1 MLELQQ
7 VSKMFTSE
15 KGLKNIDFKVNP
27 GEIHALIGENGAGKT
42 SIIKT
47 ILSYYPIDNGKILWE
62 NKPILFGNYSYKRE
76 IGYIPDD
83 ETLLEYL
90 TPNEIIEFIIN
101 AYSLNPTQARQNAKR
116 LFRLLD
122 LQETNIIVNQF
133 SRGMRKKVQLVSAL
147 IHHPKMLILDEPISG
162 FDPTIISI
170 MKDLLIE
177 LKNKGTSVIISTHD
191 LSIAN
196 DIFDHVSV
204 VKNGEIV
211 LSSTKQELIKQN
223 ESLSYVYS
231 QIYKKEVSLLRS
243 QIHHVVSSL

>member
-7 VSKMFTSE
+7 VSKMFNSE
-15 KGLKNIDFKVNP
+15 KGLKQIDFIAKP

-47 ILSYYPIDNGKILWE
+47 ILSYHPIDQGTIIWK
-62 NKPILFGNYSYKRE
+62 NKPIKFGDYEYKQE

-101 AYSLNPTQARQNAKR
+101 AYRLDATQARSNAEH
-116 LFRLLD
+116 LFKLLD

-147 IHHPKMLILDEPISG
+147 IHHPKLLILDEPISG

-177 LKNKGTSVIISTHD
+177 LKNSGTSVVISTHD

-196 DIFDHVSV
+196 DIFDRVSV
-204 VKNGEIV
+204 VKNGRIV
-211 LSSTKQELIKQN
+211 LSSTKQELLKRN

-231 QIYKKEVSLLRS
+231 QIYQKEVSLLRS
-243 QIHHVVSSL
+243 QIQHVVSSL